1 MSITL
6 HPVKRATKASSKWC
20 GPSALSILTGLDTK
34 DTARLLRSVGG
45 RRAIKG
51 SYWSEMKIALI
62 KLGFRLVPCGLLQPT
77 PPKRLTLIRWLK
89 QSRTERGSETYL
101 ISAGCHF
108 AVVQGRRYA
117 CGQSKAIVPF
127 SAIPHRCARMEEV
140 YKVVRVADRVVKS
153 AIPVAYKPEADGR
166 AVKRLAE
173 PYFIDVDDSQRDRE
187 NPNGTIWVYPGS
199 QWPEGLADP
208 FDDEHYHY
216 DWASAR
222 KAVEIYIAALVAAK
236 ASAPLGQNLEP
247 VTFVQS

>member
-1 MSITL
+1 MSLTL

-20 GPSALSILTGLDTK
+20 GPSAISILTGLDTR

-51 SYWSEMKIALI
+51 SYWSEMHSALS
-62 KLGFRLVPCGLLQPT
+62 KLGFRLDPCRIPLT
-77 PPKRLTLIRWLK
+77 SVPPKRLTLIAWLK
-89 QSRTERGSETYL
+89 RSRAERGSDTFL
-101 ISAGCHF
+101 FTAGHHF

-117 CGQSKAIVPF
+117 CGQSKEIVPF
-127 SAIPHRCARMEEV
+127 ARIPHRCARMEEV

-153 AIPVAYKPEADGR
+153 AIPVAYKPEASGR

-173 PYFIDVDDSQRDRE
+173 PYGIDVDDSQRDRE
-187 NPNGTIWVYPGS
+187 EPNGTIWVYPGS

-222 KAVEIYIAALVAAK
+222 KAVETYIAALVAAK
-236 ASAPLGQNLEP
+236 ASTAQME
-247 VTFVQS
+247 VAS